1 MSYCVNCGVK
11 LRKSEKKCPLCNTI
25 VINPNDRNIEY
36 EPVYPNKLE
45 KLRRVDYKYVT
56 KLIILI
62 LLFVSLVILICD
74 YITSKSIS
82 WSIYVLISILYLI
95 CHFQYLFQK
104 NIYLSHIIEIIGTE
118 FFMYIIAMLN
128 NGIHWYLYLVLPF
141 IMIVGL
147 FVILCT
153 YLVKRK
159 KRNPLRRASVCILFA
174 SISLIAIESAIDLYL
189 FNQIRFNWAIFASAP
204 LIVISI
210 ILLLISFN
218 KRLVE
223 EIKQR
228 IFI

>member
-1 MSYCVNCGVK
+1 
-11 LRKSEKKCPLCNTI
+11 
-25 VINPNDRNIEY
+25 
-36 EPVYPNKLE
+36 
-45 KLRRVDYKYVT
+45 
-56 KLIILI
+56 
-62 LLFVSLVILICD
+62 
-74 YITSKSIS
+74 
-82 WSIYVLISILYLI
+82 
-95 CHFQYLFQK
+95 
-104 NIYLSHIIEIIGTE
+104 
-118 FFMYIIAMLN
+118 MYIIAMLN